1 MNAPSNAP
9 KILVTNPIHAEVQ
22 ARLQRVGIVE
32 MNLDIEPWTQQ
43 QLVMRAKDADA
54 IMGFMTD
61 SVGAGLLAKAP
72 RLRVLACALK
82 GYDNFDVDA
91 CTQAG
96 VWVSIVPDSLTEPT
110 AELAVGLAI
119 SLARNMVS
127 GDAQVRRGEFQG
139 WRPRLYGT
147 GLAGATVA
155 IVGLGCVGQAI
166 IARLAGF
173 GCARFVGI
181 DPVQKLPGLESLV
194 LEEALTV
201 ADFVFVAA
209 PLTTSSFH
217 MVDARALAHCKPGHF
232 IINVGRGSVVD
243 EEAIAAA
250 LEAGSLGGYAA
261 DVFACEDWGLAQ
273 RPAVVP
279 VRLCAQANTLLTPH
293 LGSAVRDVRLAI
305 EHRAADNII
314 AVLEGHEPADA
325 INRPE
330 FHRGCGDDPLPWN
343 TSSGGYGL
351 RR

>member
-1 MNAPSNAP
+1 MNAPSTAP
-9 KILVTNPIHAEVQ
+9 RILVTNPIHAEVQ

-32 MNLDIEPWTQQ
+32 MNSDTEPWTPE

-61 SVGAGLLAKAP
+61 SVDAGLLAKAP

-82 GYDNFDVDA
+82 GYDSYDIDA
-91 CTQAG
+91 CTRAG
-96 VWVSIVPDSLTEPT
+96 VWVSIVPDLLTEPT
-110 AELAVGLAI
+110 AELALGLAI
-119 SLARNMVS
+119 SLARNVVP
-127 GDAQVRRGEFQG
+127 GDAQVRNGEFQG

-155 IVGLGCVGQAI
+155 VVGLGCVGQAI

-173 GCARFVGI
+173 GCARLIGI
-181 DPVQKLPGLESLV
+181 DPVQRLPGLESLV
-194 LEEALTV
+194 LEEALTL

-217 MVDARALAHCKPGHF
+217 MFDARALAHCKPAQF

-250 LEAGSLGGYAA
+250 LEIGNLGGYAA

-273 RPAVVP
+273 RPASVP
-279 VRLCAQANTLLTPH
+279 ARLRAQANVLFTPH
-293 LGSAVRDVRLAI
+293 LGSAVHTVRLAI
-305 EHRAADNII
+305 EHRAADNIV
-314 AVLEGHEPADA
+314 AVLQGHEPADA

-330 FHRGCGDDPLPWN
+330 TPSAIPFV
-343 TSSGGYGL
+343 
-351 RR
+351 